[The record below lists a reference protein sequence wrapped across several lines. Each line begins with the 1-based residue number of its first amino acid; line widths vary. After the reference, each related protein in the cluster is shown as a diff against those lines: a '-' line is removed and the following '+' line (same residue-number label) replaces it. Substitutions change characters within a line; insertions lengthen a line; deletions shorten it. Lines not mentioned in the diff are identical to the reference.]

1 MKQNITMTAELWNLL
16 TLNDDDQLDDF
27 TRDDILQMIKS
38 ARESIEWWIPQ
49 INNE

>member
-38 ARESIEWWIPQ
+38 ARESIE
-49 INNE
+49 